1 MSRVERVAPVHKVL
15 VSRCLLGHRV
25 RYDGGVQPAEDAVAR
40 WAAEGRVVA
49 VCPEVEGGLP
59 TPRPRAEIS
68 GGQGRRVL
76 DGTARVLTCQGD
88 DVTGP
93 YLEGARICVDLAA
106 RHGIRVA
113 VLKARS
119 PSCGNRETYDGTFTA
134 TRVTGEGVAAA
145 ALRRIGV
152 RVFNE
157 DELDDAEA
165 ALAELDASVAATEVT
180 NVAEV
185 AEVAGAADAADV
197 TDVTDM
203 ADDVAVVAEVV
214 DAGASAET
222 VGMAGSDTD
231 R

>member
-1 MSRVERVAPVHKVL
+1 MGAATPAAKPAATKHKVL

-25 RYDGGVQPAEDAVAR
+25 RYDGGTQERLAVLAA
-40 WAAEGRVVA
+40 WEAEGRIVP

-59 TPRPRAEIS
+59 TPRPRAEIP
-68 GGQGRRVL
+68 GGRGAQVL
-76 DGTARVLTCQGD
+76 DGTERVLTHEGA

-93 YLEGARICVDLAA
+93 YLEGARICLELAA

-119 PSCGNRETYDGTFTA
+119 PSCGNREAYDGTFTG

-145 ALRRIGV
+145 ALRRAGV

-157 DELDDAEA
+157 DELDAARA
-165 ALAELDASVAATEVT
+165 ALEALDHLDDAVRPPQPDSPTTADDAS
-180 NVAEV
+180 
-185 AEVAGAADAADV
+185 
-197 TDVTDM
+197 
-203 ADDVAVVAEVV
+203 
-214 DAGASAET
+214 
-222 VGMAGSDTD
+222 